1 MRTKPFGLLELG
13 SNSLKF
19 YRVERAPEETYS
31 IATHKIPW
39 RVAHD
44 FFSGQTLHEESIE
57 EILAALREV
66 KTMAADLQLSGM
78 LSLAT
83 GVFRE
88 ISDIGSLAERIK
100 KESGLRLRVISG
112 KDEAKLMARGFKAT
126 SSGSV
131 VLGDVG
137 GATTEWAWIEGG
149 RTKKWGSLR
158 LGAIRHRCLLREL
171 DDQPEAYLER
181 GRELCDLELR
191 GLPVATKSALLITGG
206 TAKALADTS
215 GNDDISRED
224 LEAVIQ
230 DVLKGGAPESLTP
243 SRREV
248 YLPGLIILA
257 QLMARCQARSV
268 KYSRTSVREGM
279 AARLVDLLD
288 KKGGP
293 QDLHSTL
300 LLHTRGSTG
309 AG

>member
-19 YRVERAPEETYS
+19 YRVERAQAETYR

-44 FFSGQTLHEESIE
+44 FFSGQTLHDESVE
-57 EILAALREV
+57 EILSALREV
-66 KTMAADLQLSGM
+66 KTMAADLEISGM

-88 ISDIGSLAERIK
+88 ISDINSLAERIK

-112 KDEAKLMARGFKAT
+112 KDEAKLMARGFKAK

-131 VLGDVG
+131 VLGDLG

-149 RTKKWGSLR
+149 RTKSWGSLR
-158 LGAIRHRCLLREL
+158 LGAIRQGCLLREL
-171 DDQPEAYLER
+171 EDQPESYLEK

-191 GLPVATKSALLITGG
+191 GLPVETKSALLFTGG
-206 TAKALADTS
+206 TAKALANTG

-224 LEAVIQ
+224 LKAVIRE
-230 DVLKGGAPESLTP
+230 VLKGGAPESLEP

-248 YLPGLIILA
+248 YLPGLIILER
-257 QLMARCQARSV
+257 LMARCQAPSL

-279 AARLVDLLD
+279 ASRLVDLLD
-288 KKGGP
+288 KKGGRH
-293 QDLHSTL
+293 DLHSTL
-300 LLHTRGSTG
+300 LLHTSSSGPD
-309 AG
+309 

>member
-19 YRVERAPEETYS
+19 YRVERAQAETYR
-31 IATHKIPW
+31 IATHKLPW
-39 RVAHD
+39 RIAHV
-44 FFSGQTLHEESIE
+44 FFTGQTLNNESVE
-57 EILAALREV
+57 EILSALREV

-88 ISDIGSLAERIK
+88 ISDIGSLADRIK
-100 KESGLRLRVISG
+100 KELGLRLRVISG
-112 KDEAKLMARGFKAT
+112 KDEAKLMARGFKAK

-131 VLGDVG
+131 VLGDLG

-149 RTKKWGSLR
+149 RPKNWGSLR
-158 LGAIRHRCLLREL
+158 LGAIRNLCLLRKFEG
-171 DDQPEAYLER
+171 QPEAYLER

-191 GLPVATKSALLITGG
+191 ALPVETKSVFLVTGG
-206 TAKALADTS
+206 TAKALADTGGS
-215 GNDDISRED
+215 DDISCEG
-224 LEAVIQ
+224 LEAIIR
-230 DVLKGGAPESLTP
+230 DVLKGGPPESLKP

-257 QLMARCQARSV
+257 RMMARCQASSL

-279 AARLVDLLD
+279 ASRLVDLLD
-288 KKGGP
+288 KKNGR